1 MAMFVHLTT
10 ESRTSRV
17 QRNGIV
23 RLRKAVGSLPGG
35 VYAVPAARN
44 FYASHQWL
52 RELKRRNQ
60 GPIAGIYFR
69 VPDEQPVWLG
79 HYGQVHRLVSAAE
92 AIAQFMTADD
102 PLGWQVV
109 IPRRIEAKEIHKIRR
124 LPQVIGWRFSPKAK
138 GKPPFCTCK
147 FCTRG
152 DFGSAKLRKRLSSPD
167 DECN

>member
-1 MAMFVHLTT
+1 MFVHLTT

-23 RLRKAVGSLPGG
+23 RLRKATGTTPAG
-35 VYAVPAARN
+35 VYAVPVTRN

-69 VPDEQPVWLG
+69 VPDLQPVWLG

-92 AIAQFMTADD
+92 AVAQFTRVDD

-109 IPRRIEAKEIHKIRR
+109 IPRRIEPKEIHKIRQ
-124 LPQVIGWRFSPKAK
+124 LSQVIGWRFSPKAK
-138 GKPPFCTCK
+138 GRLPCTCE
-147 FCTRG
+147 FCIRG
-152 DFGSAKLRKRLSSPD
+152 DYGSAKLRKRLGSPD
-167 DECN
+167 DE

>member
-10 ESRTSRV
+10 ESRTSGV

-23 RLRKAVGSLPGG
+23 RLRKARGTTPAG
-35 VYAVPAARN
+35 VYAVPVTRN

-60 GPIAGIYFR
+60 GPIAGIYF
-69 VPDEQPVWLG
+69 PQPVWLG

-92 AIAQFMTADD
+92 AVAQFTRADD

-109 IPRRIEAKEIHKIRR
+109 IPRRIEPKEIHKIRQ
-124 LPQVIGWRFSPKAK
+124 LPQVIGWRFSPNAK
-138 GKPPFCTCK
+138 GRLPCTCK
-147 FCTRG
+147 FCIRG
-152 DFGSAKLRKRLSSPD
+152 DYGSAKLRKRLGSPD
-167 DECN
+167 DE

>member
-10 ESRTSRV
+10 EIRTSPV

-35 VYAVPAARN
+35 VYGVPVTRN
-44 FYASHQWL
+44 FYASQQWL

-69 VPDEQPVWLG
+69 IPDEQPVWLG
-79 HYGQVHRLVSAAE
+79 HYGQVHCLVSAAE
-92 AIAQFMTADD
+92 AIAEFMKADD

-109 IPRRIEAKEIHKIRR
+109 IPRRMEAKEIHKIRR
-124 LPQVIGWRFSPKAK
+124 
-138 GKPPFCTCK
+138 
-147 FCTRG
+147 
-152 DFGSAKLRKRLSSPD
+152 
-167 DECN
+167 

>member
-1 MAMFVHLTT
+1 MFVHLTT
-10 ESRTSRV
+10 ESLSSRV

-23 RLRKAVGSLPGG
+23 RLRKPKGSAPAG
-35 VYAVPAARN
+35 VYAVPVTRN

-60 GPIAGIYFR
+60 GPIAGVYFR
-69 VPDEQPVWLG
+69 VPDSQPVWLG

-92 AIAQFMTADD
+92 AIGQFTKADD

-109 IPRRIEAKEIHKIRR
+109 IPRRIEPKEIHKIRR
-124 LPQVIGWRFSPKAK
+124 LSQVIGWRFSPKSK

-152 DFGSAKLRKRLSSPD
+152 DLGSAKLRKRLGSPD
-167 DECN
+167 DE